1 MLKHAHC
8 SANSALRHT
17 AVYEYRFE
25 STQKI
30 SSDPIQ
36 HGIQLNLHVI
46 CVMWCGAVLL
56 LLCTICHR
64 IIPNSNPIQIY
75 IYGVLYIYSN
85 AVSTFII
92 SQYFFAC
99 FFLIASGRHTVLC
112 VHTRSLKL
120 NIGRGDGFF
129 FHAILFLF
137 LKPRNAHFSSSAFY
151 LSTFE
156 MGLLF
161 IFVVAARTKKKSL
174 HGPSAAY
181 RCRWQPVCAVRL
193 MREIQFRYCMIAH
206 STVSYDISSSVASL
220 FSQISCTCLK

>member
-1 MLKHAHC
+1 MESCTYIQMQCRHLSYRNIFLPAFFWSRVGVHSVVCAY
-8 SANSALRHT
+8 ALFEI
-17 AVYEYRFE
+17 EYR
-25 STQKI
+25 K
-30 SSDPIQ
+30 
-36 HGIQLNLHVI
+36 
-46 CVMWCGAVLL
+46 
-56 LLCTICHR
+56 
-64 IIPNSNPIQIY
+64 
-75 IYGVLYIYSN
+75 
-85 AVSTFII
+85 
-92 SQYFFAC
+92 
-99 FFLIASGRHTVLC
+99 GR
-112 VHTRSLKL
+112 R
-120 NIGRGDGFF
+120 FF

-161 IFVVAARTKKKSL
+161 IFVVAARRKKKSL

>member
-1 MLKHAHC
+1 MC
-8 SANSALRHT
+8 D
-17 AVYEYRFE
+17 V
-25 STQKI
+25 
-30 SSDPIQ
+30 
-36 HGIQLNLHVI
+36 V
-46 CVMWCGAVLL
+46 WCGAVVVVYYM
-56 LLCTICHR
+56 TPH
-64 IIPNSNPIQIY
+64 NTKFKS
-75 IYGVLYIYSN
+75 YSN
-85 AVSTFII
+85 IHIWSLVHIFKCSVDIYHIAI
-92 SQYFFAC
+92 FFC
-99 FFLIASGRHTVLC
+99 LLFFDREWASHSVVCAYALFEIEYRKGR
-112 VHTRSLKL
+112 R
-120 NIGRGDGFF
+120 FF

-161 IFVVAARTKKKSL
+161 IFVVAARRKKKSL